1 MTPLLVLVDLQQD
14 YLKSPQ
20 LDPAAGS
27 VVDGAAALLAA
38 ARAQGVPIAHVWTT
52 VTRDPD
58 NRMAHWKRDGLWQ
71 CEAGTEGHAPPASLA
86 PRQGEPIVHKS
97 GFSTPDIAAIVER
110 LGRDTVVVAGVKTH
124 ACVRQLALD
133 AWQAGLTVI
142 VAADAVGSDDPLH
155 AAATRRYFKARG
167 IEFLSNGE
175 LTGLF
180 GQSASKPAQ
189 DVPPPRVSEPIA
201 AASAAANSWRD
212 SALAERVELM
222 RRLASVLSQE
232 IEPFAALMAEELGK
246 PLKFGRGEAR
256 SVVAM
261 LGALAARSGEASA
274 AAANGAGYAERR
286 RPHGVVAA
294 ITPLTNP
301 IYLPI
306 GKIAPAVLYGNA
318 VVWKPAPETRAVSR
332 RLFECLGTAG
342 WPEGL
347 VQLVEGGEREGMA
360 IMAEADVGAVTLTG
374 GSLVGYAA
382 QEICGRRR
390 IPLQAELGGN
400 NAAIVWPD
408 ADLEDAAR
416 KLAAGAFEMAGQ
428 RCTANRRVI
437 VHANVRETFLPML
450 IDATAAL
457 SWGDP
462 SNPKT
467 DIGPMVSVKHRDRV
481 ASVVERALKHCAPP
495 SLPLGE
501 TPPRGATRHAAPFYP
516 PTILACEDPNREI
529 VQEESFG
536 PVLVVQTA
544 RDFPHAMALMN
555 GVRQGLAAALFAT
568 APDIVR
574 AFLDEAEA
582 GILKINQSTAGADVD
597 APFGGWKSS
606 GLGPPE
612 HGRFDLEFFTR
623 QQTIY
628 GAPR

>member
-1 MTPLLVLVDLQQD
+1 MRPLLVLVDLQQD

-38 ARAQGVPIAHVWTT
+38 ARAQAVPVAHVWTT

-58 NRMAHWKRDGLWQ
+58 NRMAHWKRAGVWQ

-86 PRQGEPIVHKS
+86 PREGEPIVHKS
-97 GFSTPDIAAIVER
+97 GFSTPDVAAFVQG
-110 LGRDTVVVAGVKTH
+110 LGRDTVIVAGVKTH
-124 ACVRQLALD
+124 ACVRQFALD

-142 VAADAVGSDDPLH
+142 IAADAVGSDDPLH

-175 LTGLF
+175 LKALF
-180 GQSASKPAQ
+180 GEDATKAAR
-189 DVPPPRVSEPIA
+189 DDPPSRVNE
-201 AASAAANSWRD
+201 ASAAASIAAASWRD
-212 SALAERVELM
+212 SAPTERAGLM
-222 RRLASVLSQE
+222 HRLAGVLSQE
-232 IEPFAALMAEELGK
+232 FESFAALMAEELGK
-246 PLKFGRGEAR
+246 PIKFGRREAE

-261 LGALAARSGEASA
+261 LGVLASRAGEASG
-274 AAANGAGYAERR
+274 AANGANYTERR

-294 ITPLTNP
+294 ITPWNNP

-318 VVWKPAPETRAVSR
+318 VIWKPAPEARAVSR
-332 RLFECLGTAG
+332 ALMECLAKAD
-342 WPEGL
+342 WPGGL
-347 VQLVEGGEREGMA
+347 VLLVEGGEREGMA
-360 IMAEADVGAVTLTG
+360 MMADPAVSAVTLTG
-374 GSLVGYAA
+374 GSLAGYAA

-390 IPLQAELGGN
+390 IALQAELGGN

-408 ADLEDAAR
+408 ADLTDAAR

-437 VHANVRETFLPML
+437 VHADARETFLPLL
-450 IDATAAL
+450 IQAAAAL
-457 SWGDP
+457 HWGDP
-462 SNPKT
+462 SSPVT
-467 DIGPMVSVKHRDRV
+467 DIGPMVSAKHRDRV
-481 ASVVERALKHCAPP
+481 ASLVERARKDCALPI
-495 SLPLGE
+495 LPLGE
-501 TPPRGATRHAAPFYP
+501 TPSSGARSAAPFYP
-516 PTILACEDPNREI
+516 PTILACEDPGSEI

-544 RDFPHAMALMN
+544 RDFTHAIDLLN
-555 GVRQGLAAALFAT
+555 GVRQGLAAALFAA
-568 APDIVR
+568 APNIVR

-582 GILKINQSTAGADVD
+582 GILKINQSTSGADVD

-628 GAPR
+628 GGPR

>member
-1 MTPLLVLVDLQQD
+1 MKPLLVLVDLQQD

-27 VVDGAAALLAA
+27 VVDGAAALLAV
-38 ARAQGVPIAHVWTT
+38 ARAQAVPVAHVWTT
-52 VTRDPD
+52 VTREPD
-58 NRMAHWKRDGLWQ
+58 NRMAHWKREGLWQ

-86 PRQGEPIVHKS
+86 PRHDEPIVHKS
-97 GFSTPDIAAIVER
+97 GFSTPDVAAFVAG
-110 LGRDTVVVAGVKTH
+110 LGRDTVVIAGVKTH
-124 ACVRQLALD
+124 ACVRQFALD

-142 VAADAVGSDDPLH
+142 IAADSVGSDDPLH

-175 LTGLF
+175 LIELF
-180 GQSASKPAQ
+180 GPGASKPAQ
-189 DVPPPRVSEPIA
+189 DAQPSRMIEPIA
-201 AASAAANSWRD
+201 AASAAAKSWRD
-212 SALAERVELM
+212 SAPTERAELM
-222 RRLASVLSQE
+222 RHLAGVLSQV
-232 IEPFAALMAEELGK
+232 IELFAALMAEELGK
-246 PLKFGRGEAR
+246 PLKFGRREVE

-261 LGALAARSGEASA
+261 LGALAERAGEASA
-274 AAANGAGYAERR
+274 AAANGAGYADRR

-294 ITPLTNP
+294 ITPWNNP

-318 VVWKPAPETRAVSR
+318 VVWKPAPEARAVSR
-332 RLFECLGTAG
+332 RLVECLAEAG

-347 VQLVEGGEREGMA
+347 VQLIEGGEREGMA
-360 IMAEADVGAVTLTG
+360 IMADATVGAVTLTG
-374 GSLVGYAA
+374 GSLAGYAA

-390 IPLQAELGGN
+390 IALQAELGGN
-400 NAAIVWPD
+400 NAAIVWSD
-408 ADLEDAAR
+408 ADLKDAAR

-437 VHANVRETFLPML
+437 VHASVRERFLPML
-450 IDATAAL
+450 IEATAAL
-457 SWGDP
+457 RWGDP
-462 SNPKT
+462 SNPET

-481 ASVVERALKHCAPP
+481 ASVVARAVKHCPP
-495 SLPLGE
+495 ILPLGE
-501 TPPRGATRHAAPFYP
+501 TPSNGERPERLFYP
-516 PTILACEDPNREI
+516 PTILACEDPDSEI

-536 PVLVVQTA
+536 PVLVMQTA
-544 RDFPHAMALMN
+544 RDFPHAIALMN

-568 APDIVR
+568 APDIVQT
-574 AFLDEAEA
+574 FLDEAEA
-582 GILKINQSTAGADVD
+582 GILKINQSTSGADVD

-623 QQTIY
+623 QQTVY
-628 GAPR
+628 RGPG

>member
-1 MTPLLVLVDLQQD
+1 MKPLLVLVDLQQD

-27 VVDGAAALLAA
+27 VVDGAAALLAQ
-38 ARAQGVPIAHVWTT
+38 ARAQAVPVAHVWTT

-58 NRMAHWKRDGLWQ
+58 NRMAHWKREGLWQ
-71 CEAGTEGHAPPASLA
+71 CEAGTEGHAPPASLV

-97 GFSTPDIAAIVER
+97 GFSTPDIAAFVAG

-142 VAADAVGSDDPLH
+142 IAADAVGSDDPLH

-175 LTGLF
+175 LKELF
-180 GQSASKPAQ
+180 ARDANTVANVLPS
-189 DVPPPRVSEPIA
+189 RVSEPIA
-201 AASAAANSWRD
+201 TAAAASRSWRD
-212 SALAERVELM
+212 SAPAERAGMM
-222 RRLASVLSQE
+222 RRLGRVLSQE

-246 PLKFGRGEAR
+246 PLKFGRREAE

-261 LGALAARSGEASA
+261 LEVVAARAAEANA
-274 AAANGAGYAERR
+274 AATNGAGYAERR

-294 ITPLTNP
+294 ITPWNNP

-318 VVWKPAPETRAVSR
+318 VVWKPAPETGAVSR
-332 RLFECLGTAG
+332 RLIECLATAG

-360 IMAEADVGAVTLTG
+360 LMADAAVGAVTLTG
-374 GSLVGYAA
+374 GSLAGYAA
-382 QEICGRRR
+382 QEVCGRRR
-390 IPLQAELGGN
+390 IALQAELGGN

-428 RCTANRRVI
+428 RCTANRRII
-437 VHANVRETFLPML
+437 VHASVRERFLPML
-450 IDATAAL
+450 VEATAAL
-457 SWGDP
+457 NWGDP
-462 SNPKT
+462 LSPET

-481 ASVVERALKHCAPP
+481 AALVERALKQCASPV
-495 SLPLGE
+495 LPLGE
-501 TPPRGATRHAAPFYP
+501 TPSRTARHAAPFYP
-516 PTILACEDPNREI
+516 PTILACEDPDSEI

-544 RDFPHAMALMN
+544 RDFPHAIALMN
-555 GVRQGLAAALFAT
+555 VVRQGLAAALFAT
-568 APDIVR
+568 APDIVW
-574 AFLDEAEA
+574 AFRDEAEA
-582 GILKINQSTAGADVD
+582 GILKINQSTSGADVD

-628 GAPR
+628 GGSR